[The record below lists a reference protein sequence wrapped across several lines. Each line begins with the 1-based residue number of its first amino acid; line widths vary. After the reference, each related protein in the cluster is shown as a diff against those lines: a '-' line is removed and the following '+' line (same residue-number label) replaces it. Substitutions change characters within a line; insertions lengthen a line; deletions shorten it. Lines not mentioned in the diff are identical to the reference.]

1 MSKTP
6 NYDAKVK
13 VILEATTPGERT
25 CSLTGQKW
33 EMTDEEIGWYKKFN
47 VPPSTVAPLARLKQ
61 LAGFAAGISI
71 WWKPHAKTGQP
82 ILSFIH
88 PDNPFQVLP
97 DKEWFGED
105 YLDNFRWSVSDPF
118 FARFRELAFSI
129 PVGAMRDDGSSI
141 NCIGVDLLDAQDCYM
156 TFGSG
161 DMKRVLYAYMTGM
174 NSEDCVDAVNT
185 GGSRESFAL
194 NWCDGMYKCAYAFD
208 CNACLSSAFLFGCED
223 CEFCFGATNK
233 SHKKYLW
240 FNEQLSREEW
250 EERRSKV
257 DLSIRSVYDAY
268 VEKFEQLMA
277 QAAWQQYSHVACEDS
292 TGESLTKCARC
303 RNCWW
308 IIEGTDLFYCWA
320 CMEQNGGAF
329 SVWIGRG
336 SDGYQSCDLVYSQN
350 CKYSVRV
357 WRCVNMEYSMD
368 CYECQNCF
376 GCFGLRHKQ
385 FCIFNNQYSEEEYW
399 MRVDD
404 LKCTMLE
411 RGEYGAF
418 FPGDLSQSG
427 FQFSMGKMYFE
438 YTPEEYKAFGAPH
451 FDPARGAVIVPKS
464 VSIQG
469 SVLVTE
475 IPDALADTDPAK
487 FVGKPI
493 HDPTLQRNFSVT
505 DSEFAFY
512 QAHQLPFPREHF
524 LTRLKK
530 LTRHSYTPIPFETT
544 CYVCKKS
551 ISSYKNQLFPDRRI
565 YCRACY
571 LAFLEQS

>member
-1 MSKTP
+1 MSRTP

-13 VILEATTPGERT
+13 AILEATTPGERT

-208 CNACLSSAFLFGCED
+208 CNACLSSAFIFGCED

-257 DLSIRSVYDAY
+257 DLSIR
-268 VEKFEQLMA
+268 
-277 QAAWQQYSHVACEDS
+277 
-292 TGESLTKCARC
+292 
-303 RNCWW
+303 
-308 IIEGTDLFYCWA
+308 
-320 CMEQNGGAF
+320 
-329 SVWIGRG
+329 
-336 SDGYQSCDLVYSQN
+336 
-350 CKYSVRV
+350 
-357 WRCVNMEYSMD
+357 
-368 CYECQNCF
+368 
-376 GCFGLRHKQ
+376 
-385 FCIFNNQYSEEEYW
+385 
-399 MRVDD
+399 
-404 LKCTMLE
+404 
-411 RGEYGAF
+411 
-418 FPGDLSQSG
+418 
-427 FQFSMGKMYFE
+427 
-438 YTPEEYKAFGAPH
+438 
-451 FDPARGAVIVPKS
+451 
-464 VSIQG
+464 
-469 SVLVTE
+469 
-475 IPDALADTDPAK
+475 
-487 FVGKPI
+487 
-493 HDPTLQRNFSVT
+493 
-505 DSEFAFY
+505 
-512 QAHQLPFPREHF
+512 
-524 LTRLKK
+524 
-530 LTRHSYTPIPFETT
+530 
-544 CYVCKKS
+544 
-551 ISSYKNQLFPDRRI
+551 
-565 YCRACY
+565 
-571 LAFLEQS
+571 